1 MSWTFVAEDSLL
13 LLLSSLQLLRVDRV
27 IGFWLKVVRNGFPF
41 SIPAQLYERLTRL

>member
-27 IGFWLKVVRNGFPF
+27 IGFWLNIISDWKIVVTTV
-41 SIPAQLYERLTRL
+41 ALK